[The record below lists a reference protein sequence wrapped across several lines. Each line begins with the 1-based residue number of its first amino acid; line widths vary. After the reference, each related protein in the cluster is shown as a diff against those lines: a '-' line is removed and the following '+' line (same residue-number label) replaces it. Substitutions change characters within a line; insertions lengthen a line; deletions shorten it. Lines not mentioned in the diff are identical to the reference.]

1 MENLRPKM
9 TRKERLELLS
19 QDDQLQILIGAWFSI
34 TKSPQRPEFW
44 ESIKKRRAEILNSPN
59 PKALIDKSNLEL
71 LELDRISEE
80 KYDFENDPY

>member
-9 TRKERLELLS
+9 TRRERLELLS

-44 ESIKKRRAEILNSPN
+44 ESIKKRIECTWVAS
-59 PKALIDKSNLEL
+59 
-71 LELDRISEE
+71 
-80 KYDFENDPY
+80 